1 MVVLFLCE
9 GNIFSDTLSTCFD
22 NILIFKSI
30 LFRNSGRITAEIHH
44 QVTFSLEPAF
54 DHCMLLG
61 RNHGMKGMLPGN
73 LWQAVRVWSPQIL
86 WVIKSVIKY
95 YLVYFQLVLFFR
107 PDSVIEGNDYSQEHN
122 ISHLVREAITK
133 HSALTFHII
142 VVRLWIH
149 SRSAHHYLIDRNC
162 GSHKYTYAL
171 FLHLLKQTGLNFS
184 SFCLHKVML

>member
-9 GNIFSDTLSTCFD
+9 GNIFSDTLSPCFD

-44 QVTFSLEPAF
+44 QVTFSLESAF

-61 RNHGMKGMLPGN
+61 RNHGMKVMLPGN

-133 HSALTFHII
+133 HSALTFRII
-142 VVRLWIH
+142 VVRLRIH
-149 SRSAHHYLIDRNC
+149 SRSVHHYLIDRNC

-171 FLHLLKQTGLNFS
+171 FFALVEADWTKFLQLLLT
-184 SFCLHKVML
+184 